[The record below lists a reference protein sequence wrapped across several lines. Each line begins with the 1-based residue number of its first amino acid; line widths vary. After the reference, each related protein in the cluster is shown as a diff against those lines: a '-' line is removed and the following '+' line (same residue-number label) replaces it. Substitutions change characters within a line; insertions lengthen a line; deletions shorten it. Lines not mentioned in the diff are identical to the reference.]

1 MKVKKTMP
9 PSFSVFKIFK
19 GFFSTFVV
27 ACGLQFA
34 ICFRSHMASLSAKP
48 PPQKKF
54 RLRRID
60 TNFHMPNNAIFDP
73 PPSKCPK
80 DVARAKETDPSIVF
94 HNPALFLL

>member
-27 ACGLQFA
+27 ACGLQFV

-48 PPQKKF
+48 PPQKNF

-60 TNFHMPNNAIFDP
+60 TNFHIPNNAIFDP
-73 PPSKCPK
+73 PPVSVPK
-80 DVARAKETDPSIVF
+80 TWPEPKRLTP
-94 HNPALFLL
+94 P

>member
-1 MKVKKTMP
+1 MP

-27 ACGLQFA
+27 AYGLQFV
-34 ICFRSHMASLSAKP
+34 ICFRSHMTSLSAKP

-54 RLRRID
+54 RLRRIHANWHIPL
-60 TNFHMPNNAIFDP
+60 TQFLDP

-80 DVARAKETDPSIVF
+80 DVARAKGTADPSIVF
-94 HNPALFLL
+94 HNPALFLLQS